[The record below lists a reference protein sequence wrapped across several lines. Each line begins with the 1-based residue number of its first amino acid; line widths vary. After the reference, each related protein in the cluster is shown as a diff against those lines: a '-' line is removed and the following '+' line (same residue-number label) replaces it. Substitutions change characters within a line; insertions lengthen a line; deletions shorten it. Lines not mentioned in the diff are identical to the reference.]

1 MINCEKDLEDYIC
14 ENQDEFINKLEE
26 IYGKDV
32 KFLGRQVDIGK
43 RENIADLVYYQESIE
58 DDIRYLRFIIVEL
71 KFRPLAAKDLAQL
84 GRYMIL
90 LESKLCG
97 DVRYIDCETSV
108 QGLFVSYGMDNDME
122 IISMMDIPRIS
133 YLDIKQSLNF
143 NKINFNYKEEYIG
156 NLQLDKRIDELFE
169 KEKESE

>member
-14 ENQDEFINKLEE
+14 YNQQEFINKLKE
-26 IYGKDV
+26 IYGEDI

-43 RENIADLVYYQESIE
+43 RENIADLVYYQEAIE

-71 KFRPLAAKDLAQL
+71 KFRPLVSKDLAQS

-97 DVRYIDCETSV
+97 DLRYLNSEISV
-108 QGLFVSYGMDNDME
+108 QGLFVSNGMDNDME

-133 YLDIKQSLNF
+133 YLDIKHSLSF
-143 NKINFNYKEEYIG
+143 NEVNFNYKEEYIE
-156 NLQLDKRIDELFE
+156 NLQLDKRIDKLFE
-169 KEKESE
+169 KEKKSE